1 MKLPGDIDLNLA
13 MAVWWRNV
21 VVYRHTWVKNILP
34 NFFEPLLYLMGM
46 GLGLGYYVG
55 EGIDGGDYVAFI
67 GPGLLASA
75 AMNGAVF
82 ETTYNM
88 FVKMYFARL
97 YDAFLCTPAQIKDVA
112 FGELLWATT
121 RSLIYGLGFCVVL
134 AGLTL
139 AGYPILKSWTAIFLI
154 PAAGLIGM
162 MFGLI
167 GQLFTAS
174 IRTIDLY
181 SYFYTLF
188 ITPMFL
194 FSGIFFPTSRF
205 PYGDE
210 VAFFTPLYHGV
221 RVCRA
226 LATGGWTMDA
236 TISTLWMLV
245 VCGVLLA
252 VVPARLKPR
261 TAR

>member
-1 MKLPGDIDLNLA
+1 MRLPGDIELDYA

-21 VVYRHTWVKNILP
+21 TVYRRTWVKNILP
-34 NFFEPLLYLMGM
+34 NFFEPLLYLLGM
-46 GLGLGYYVG
+46 GVGLGYYMGSGIEG
-55 EGIDGGDYVAFI
+55 EDYLAFI

-88 FVKMYFARL
+88 FVKMYFAKL
-97 YDAFLCTPAQIKDVA
+97 YDAFLCTPARIKDIA
-112 FGELLWATT
+112 FGELMWAVT
-121 RSLIYGLGFCVVL
+121 RSVIYGFGFFVVL
-134 AGLTL
+134 LGLTIS
-139 AGYPILKSWTAIFLI
+139 GYPILKSGWSVLLI
-154 PAAGLIGM
+154 PASALIGM
-162 MFGLI
+162 TFGLI

-174 IRTIDLY
+174 IRNIDLY

-188 ITPMFL
+188 VTPLFL

-221 RVCRA
+221 RLCRG
-226 LATGGWTMDA
+226 LAAGNLGSEVLVSA
-236 TISTLWMLV
+236 LWMVV
-245 VCGVLLA
+245 VCAVLLA
-252 VVPARLKPR
+252 VVPGRLKPR
-261 TAR
+261 TSN